1 MDPGGFPC
9 YQMDVPASGKR
20 TELLVGV
27 FLFIGLAMLAG
38 LIVRFGRFDE
48 RFGRYYQLTV
58 VFDDATGV
66 IKGSDVLM
74 GGARIGK
81 VASAPQLNDAVK
93 VEVELD
99 IEDRIEIPMGS
110 SFQISSATLLG
121 DKLVVI
127 VPPVERTG
135 GFIGPGSRISGAGP
149 TGLDALQNN
158 AEVLSRDVM
167 RMMEKTGRTI
177 EKIDA
182 AVEDI
187 RVAADQVREAVAKVN
202 QSILAEENLTRFD
215 TTLENLTEVSGQWKR
230 AGNRLEPVLDET
242 REAIT
247 SLKDASVSAKRTL
260 DHADETIASL
270 KPAFESVPGA
280 VGEISRTARK
290 AGDALDRMEDGKGLL
305 GAVANDDEVST
316 DAKAFVKNLRRHGIL
331 RYRNDKEDKEDD
343 PRDRFR
349 GTRR

>member
-1 MDPGGFPC
+1 MDPAGFPC
-9 YQMDVPASGKR
+9 YQNLVPASGKR

-27 FLFIGLAMLAG
+27 FLFIGLALLAG

-48 RFGRYYQLTV
+48 HFGRYYQLTV

-81 VASAPQLNDAVK
+81 VALPPQLNDAVK

-99 IEDRIEIPMGS
+99 IEDRIEIPAGS
-110 SFQISSATLLG
+110 TFQINSATLLG
-121 DKLVVI
+121 DKLVV
-127 VPPVERTG
+127 VMPPEDRSQ
-135 GFIGPGSRISGAGP
+135 GFIEPGARIIGEGP

-158 AEVLSRDVM
+158 AQALSRDVM

-177 EKIDA
+177 EKIDV

-187 RVAADQVREAVAKVN
+187 RVASEQVREAVAKVN

-230 AGNRLEPVLDET
+230 AGGQLDPALEEA
-242 REAIT
+242 REAIG
-247 SLKDASVSAKRTL
+247 SLKEAAVSAKRTL
-260 DHADETIASL
+260 DNADETIASL
-270 KPAFESVPGA
+270 KPAFDDVPEA

-290 AGDALDRMEDGKGLL
+290 AGDALDRMEQGEGLL